1 MSESYYHSVRFDAG
15 LCDGCLACVRVCPT
29 QAVRV
34 RGGTAVMLEDRCIDC
49 GECFKVCEPRA
60 VRSLTGSL
68 AELSKFDY
76 TVAVPSPALYTQFDS
91 AVTPAVVLEA
101 LRRIGFDE
109 AVGLS
114 AACAAASVA
123 IERHLGEFR
132 GQHPVI
138 SSSCPTVVRLIQVKY
153 PTLLDQL
160 LPMLSPREVA
170 AREVKQRTV
179 EETGLAPERIGVV
192 YVTPCPAKM
201 VSLVDHPGMDR
212 SYFDSA
218 VSISDLFLHLMAAV
232 AEIEDGGRVPAETES
247 ATGLSWSLS
256 TGLAG
261 SLPAEDTLAVAGL
274 ANVVRILDDIE
285 KGKLGRYTF
294 VDCHACPEG
303 CVSGVLT
310 IEDPY
315 VARARAIRLIRAL
328 GPDRDLDRAKVGRE
342 YESGGF
348 RMPHRVAAR
357 PMRPLHDDIAVA
369 ITRMTERDR
378 LLSALPRIDCGA
390 CGAPTCETFAD
401 DVVRGEVTEEACVFI
416 REKRIEAVV
425 KELAALVRRQ
435 TPPAITSD
443 GTLSVGASASTG
455 SGAGRSPSR
464 GRERF
469 DGGAADAH
477 EET

>member
-1 MSESYYHSVRFDAG
+1 MSEPHYHSVRFDVG
-15 LCDGCLACVRVCPT
+15 LCDGCLACVRACPT
-29 QAVRV
+29 HAVRV

-49 GECFKVCEPRA
+49 GECFKACARRA

-91 AVTPAVVLEA
+91 AVAPAVILEA
-101 LRRIGFDE
+101 LRRIGFDD

-114 AACAAASVA
+114 PACAAASVS
-123 IERHLGEFR
+123 IEQYLDEFR
-132 GQHPVI
+132 GPHPVI
-138 SSSCPTVVRLIQVKY
+138 SSFCPTVVRLVQVKY

-160 LPMLSPREVA
+160 LPMLSPRDVTAQEV
-170 AREVKQRTV
+170 RRNKV
-179 EETGLAPERIGVV
+179 EETGLPPERIGVV

-212 SYFDSA
+212 SPFDSA
-218 VSISDLFLHLMAAV
+218 VSISDLFLHLMTAV
-232 AEIEDGGRVPAETES
+232 AQIEEDGRVPVETES

-310 IEDPY
+310 VEDPY
-315 VARARAIRLIRAL
+315 VARARAIRLIRTL
-328 GPDRDLDRAKVGRE
+328 GPDRDLDRAQITRE
-342 YESGGF
+342 YESGAF
-348 RMPHRVAAR
+348 RMPHRVNAR
-357 PMRPLHDDIAVA
+357 PMRPLHDDIVVA
-369 ITRMTERDR
+369 ITRMNERDG
-378 LLSALPRIDCGA
+378 LVSSLPRIDCGA
-390 CGAPTCETFAD
+390 CGAPTCVTFAD
-401 DVVRGEVTEEACVFI
+401 DVVRGEVTQEACVFI
-416 REKRIEAVV
+416 REQRIEAMV

-435 TPPAITSD
+435 TPPTVGGDEAQPAAAGGSMGSA
-443 GTLSVGASASTG
+443 GT
-455 SGAGRSPSR
+455 RSPAP
-464 GRERF
+464 GR
-469 DGGAADAH
+469 D
-477 EET
+477 